1 MGKRIP
7 LFSITLW
14 FFTLFLSA
22 CNAQLPVEP
31 SATIL
36 LTNTPTPLPTEMST
50 PTETVTPTATSIP
63 IYCNEV
69 EDGKLFDVVFS
80 IPTGENGIHYEGG
93 DVPESLRWGPAAFTI
108 SKDGVFWIADTAGDR
123 LLSYGSD
130 GVFLG
135 IIDLEGLAVGVTDL
149 VVNNDIIL
157 VLDQSSLPPKVL
169 RLTVRGD
176 LLKSYDLP
184 KGLYLEDGLTGIALE
199 DHGELLIER
208 RFGDRVTQFLNEK
221 GDLIEKIETTG
232 YPHNGRLYFAYVNG
246 LASAN
251 PKHGCINIGSEKI
264 EIDTTYDL
272 GGIQILGFGES
283 DDFYVLIEE
292 VVQNPAIQVFQTIRH
307 YDIKGNLLG
316 IASMPLDEQY
326 TYVDH
331 DFAFGADGCPYALAT
346 HPDHGEILRLYF
358 HKEIPP
364 NSP

>member
-7 LFSITLW
+7 VSSITLW

-31 SATIL
+31 SATVL
-36 LTNTPTPLPTEMST
+36 LTKPNTPIPLPTAKST
-50 PTETVTPTATSIP
+50 PTVTVIPTATSSP
-63 IYCNEV
+63 IYCTEV
-69 EDGKLFDVVFS
+69 EDGKLYDVVFS

-108 SKDGVFWIADTAGDR
+108 SNDGVFWIADTAGDR
-123 LLSYGSD
+123 LLSFTSEGAFF
-130 GVFLG
+130 GK
-135 IIDLEGLAVGVTDL
+135 IDLEGLAVGATDL
-149 VVNNDIIL
+149 VVENDVIL
-157 VLDQSSLPPKVL
+157 VLDQSSFPPKVL
-169 RLTVRGD
+169 RLTIEGD
-176 LLKSYDLP
+176 LSGSYDLP
-184 KGLYLEDGLTGIALE
+184 KGLYLEDGLTGIALG
-199 DHGELLIER
+199 DQGELLVER
-208 RFGDRVTQFLNEK
+208 IFGLYVTQFLNAK

-232 YPHNGRLYFAYVNG
+232 YPHNGRLYSAYGNG
-246 LASAN
+246 PASDN
-251 PKHGCINIGSEKI
+251 PKHGFINIGSEKI
-264 EIDTTYDL
+264 GIDTTYDL

-326 TYVDH
+326 TYVVH

-346 HPDHGEILRLYF
+346 RPDHGEILRLYF
-358 HKEIPP
+358 H
-364 NSP
+364 